1 MKVLIVGNKF
11 PNTSQVFLHNKIV
24 ELAKV
29 GVNVYNLSAVRVN
42 TTELEKSNNQHGI
55 KIRAYNYRSN
65 SNFGKNLFIA
75 LIKDFKSLFQ
85 LSTICLKN
93 RRLLVGLAILRNNL
107 SLLMLSKQVD
117 VVHFEWNNQAAGFV
131 EVLPYLNKPYI
142 VSIRGRG
149 ITSQPQTDE
158 TLRIN
163 LGSVF
168 RRATLIHSISID
180 LVSHLT
186 KYSYRADRVRIINPA
201 IDLAKVKQKNRRNWP
216 EFRVITVAHYRWKKN
231 LSTAILVISKLIEE
245 GFNITYDLVGEG
257 PDREQLQFMITELQL
272 NDHVF
277 LHGAKSHDWVLERL
291 TKTDIFFMPSIQ
303 EGFCNS
309 VIEAQAAGLP
319 CVVTDAEGLSENVE
333 NGITG
338 IVVNKFDSNEMLSAL
353 KQLIESEELREKL
366 GTAGRE
372 RATRKFEIKNQISQ
386 FDRLYNEAINLYV
399 KER

>member
-11 PNTSQVFLHNKIV
+11 PNTSQVFLHNKTI
-24 ELAKV
+24 ELAKI
-29 GVNVYNLSAVRVN
+29 GVMVYNLSAVRVN
-42 TTELEKSNNQHGI
+42 TAELKKTNNQHGV
-55 KIRAYNYRSN
+55 KIRAFNYRSTP
-65 SNFGKNLFIA
+65 NFGKNLFIG
-75 LIKDFKSLFQ
+75 LIKDFKSLYQ

-93 RRLLVGLAILRNNL
+93 RTLLVGLANLRNNL
-107 SLLMLSKQVD
+107 SLLMLSRQVD
-117 VVHFEWNNQAAGFV
+117 VIHFEWNNQAAGFV

-158 TLRIN
+158 TLRKN
-163 LGSVF
+163 LGSLF
-168 RRATLIHSISID
+168 KRATLIHSISID

-186 KYSYRADRVRIINPA
+186 KYPYRADRIRIINPA
-201 IDLAKVKQKNRRNWP
+201 IDLAKVKYRNRRNWP
-216 EFRVITVAHYRWKKN
+216 EVRIITVAHYRWKKN
-231 LSTAILVISKLIEE
+231 LSTAILVISKLIKK

-272 NDHVF
+272 NDHIF
-277 LHGAKSHDWVLERL
+277 LHGAKPHDWVLERL

-319 CVVTDAEGLSENVE
+319 CVVTDAEGLTENVE

-338 IVVNKFDSNEMLSAL
+338 IVVHKFDSDEMLSAL
-353 KQLIESEELREKL
+353 KQLVQSEELREKL
-366 GTAGRE
+366 GAAGRE
-372 RATRKFEIKNQISQ
+372 RAIRNFEIKNQISQ
-386 FDRLYNEAINLYV
+386 FDRLYNEAIDLYV
-399 KER
+399 KEG